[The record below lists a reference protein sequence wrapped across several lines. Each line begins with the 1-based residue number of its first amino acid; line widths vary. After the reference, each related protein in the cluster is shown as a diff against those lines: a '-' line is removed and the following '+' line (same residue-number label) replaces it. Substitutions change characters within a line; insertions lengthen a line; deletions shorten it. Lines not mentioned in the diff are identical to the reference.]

1 MQDYILQIIC
11 VHVHFLC
18 LHSNTGGCSDKITN
32 LTLISI
38 LELENVASM
47 EKKRLCDIYISL
59 SCGGA
64 CEIRP

>member
-47 EKKRLCDIYISL
+47 EKKGFVLYIYPSL
-59 SCGGA
+59 VGVHV
-64 CEIRP
+64 R